1 MDEPD
6 SHRGWTSPLPRP
18 GNALIEATR
27 VRRVPR
33 ADGAELLRSAARTA
47 ASRPELPAKELWDLT
62 RVHQDVS
69 TTVAR
74 METADVQ
81 SAARTM
87 PKPPELARL
96 AVDSIRQ
103 FVATRDREQ
112 AEREAI
118 RDREHAAR
126 YRDALRMIESMN
138 EALQLS
144 SAREERADKRADL
157 AEKRQRWALA
167 IAATSLVVTVVS
179 FLSLI
184 A

>member
-1 MDEPD
+1 
-6 SHRGWTSPLPRP
+6 
-18 GNALIEATR
+18 
-27 VRRVPR
+27 
-33 ADGAELLRSAARTA
+33 
-47 ASRPELPAKELWDLT
+47 
-62 RVHQDVS
+62 
-69 TTVAR
+69 